1 MTFRLKFDTII
12 IVVRSD
18 MMQSKLKE
26 LLDKYIEEYENL
38 KLEYEDKVTKSELY
52 KELLSYFDNNYD
64 DLENNTFCIVLLLN
78 SIYNDNIYEK
88 EFYKLLSRMKN
99 DNYNKVN
106 EYRSFSLLIR
116 RDYNKILE
124 ELESLKNRI
133 KRNRNIVSSARRA
146 KLSFKYNNPIED
158 SRYVVSDLK
167 VIISYYE
174 TSGVISS
181 KEAVLCINDIDL
193 YNRILATQKSGNKDE
208 EKNTKNIYN
217 EIPNILNAGYEV
229 ISEPEVD
236 IERKASLDRFTNQII
251 NTLKYTEK
259 DKIIELLDSYKKY
272 DLENNEYNYI
282 IVKILNNYNSELIIY
297 YQLLLEKD
305 THALRSNIKEI
316 IKDYYINLNK
326 YLIVRDFYNKINDFI
341 IDEEEEDELTP
352 EEINELKVTK
362 RFIYSASPSNPT
374 NAKIIKDIDD
384 VPKEYYDTVLDL
396 INKFKDGTIA
406 KKEYKK
412 LTNNKRLIRFSEL
425 KRDQVRI
432 VLKHIKDNIY
442 NIMGVFVK
450 KNNNDNTMYQTM
462 ANRIIPD
469 ISTEDKLNSQL
480 ELAIYTEDKLADLV
494 KEKGRKGT
502 R

>member
-1 MTFRLKFDTII
+1 M
-12 IVVRSD
+12 
-18 MMQSKLKE
+18 E
-26 LLDKYIEEYENL
+26 
-38 KLEYEDKVTKSELY
+38 
-52 KELLSYFDNNYD
+52 
-64 DLENNTFCIVLLLN
+64 
-78 SIYNDNIYEK
+78 
-88 EFYKLLSRMKN
+88 
-99 DNYNKVN
+99 
-106 EYRSFSLLIR
+106 
-116 RDYNKILE
+116 
-124 ELESLKNRI
+124 
-133 KRNRNIVSSARRA
+133 
-146 KLSFKYNNPIED
+146 LSFKYNNPIED

-412 LTNNKRLIRFSEL
+412 LTKNKRLIRFSEL

-450 KNNNDNTMYQTM
+450 KNDNDNTMYQTM

-469 ISTEDKLNSQL
+469 TSTEDKLNNQL

>member
-1 MTFRLKFDTII
+1 M
-12 IVVRSD
+12 
-18 MMQSKLKE
+18 
-26 LLDKYIEEYENL
+26 
-38 KLEYEDKVTKSELY
+38 
-52 KELLSYFDNNYD
+52 
-64 DLENNTFCIVLLLN
+64 
-78 SIYNDNIYEK
+78 
-88 EFYKLLSRMKN
+88 
-99 DNYNKVN
+99 
-106 EYRSFSLLIR
+106 
-116 RDYNKILE
+116 
-124 ELESLKNRI
+124 
-133 KRNRNIVSSARRA
+133 
-146 KLSFKYNNPIED
+146 
-158 SRYVVSDLK
+158 
-167 VIISYYE
+167 
-174 TSGVISS
+174 
-181 KEAVLCINDIDL
+181 
-193 YNRILATQKSGNKDE
+193 
-208 EKNTKNIYN
+208 
-217 EIPNILNAGYEV
+217 
-229 ISEPEVD
+229 
-236 IERKASLDRFTNQII
+236 
-251 NTLKYTEK
+251 
-259 DKIIELLDSYKKY
+259 
-272 DLENNEYNYI
+272 
-282 IVKILNNYNSELIIY
+282 
-297 YQLLLEKD
+297 
-305 THALRSNIKEI
+305 RSNIKEI

-352 EEINELKVTK
+352 
-362 RFIYSASPSNPT
+362 SNTT

-450 KNNNDNTMYQTM
+450 KNDNDNTMYQTM

-469 ISTEDKLNSQL
+469 TSTEDKLNNQL